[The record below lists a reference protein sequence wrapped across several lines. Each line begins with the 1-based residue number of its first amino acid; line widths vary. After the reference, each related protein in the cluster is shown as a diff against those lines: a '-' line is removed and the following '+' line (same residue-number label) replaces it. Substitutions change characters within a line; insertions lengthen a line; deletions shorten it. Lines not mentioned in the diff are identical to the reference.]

1 MATRVG
7 ILTGG
12 GDCPGLNAVIRAA
25 VYRGKN
31 EYNMEF
37 VGIRYGWK
45 GLLEKDTIPLNID
58 DVRDTI
64 AIGGT
69 MLRTSRTNP
78 TKTEKYIKTAI
89 KNFRDLELDY
99 LIAIGGEDTLGA
111 AFKLWKIDN
120 DFRVV
125 GVPKT
130 IDNDLWGTDVT
141 FGFDTAI
148 NLAVEAIDH
157 LHTTARSHNR
167 VMVVELMGRH
177 AGWITLE
184 AGIGGGAD
192 IILIPEVPFDIEK
205 DLCEPLRKLKAEGRE
220 YAIVAVSEGA
230 KLKVDED
237 RDGSLIIQEVDRD
250 EFGHV
255 RLGGIAKA
263 LAEQI
268 EDRVGWESRF
278 VVLGHL
284 QRGGPP
290 SAFDRVLSTRY
301 GIAAAD
307 AVAEGL
313 SGVMIALKG
322 SVVEPIEMTEEIK
335 NIKKLPEEYRRMAKL
350 FSPKTGK

>member
-1 MATRVG
+1 VARKVG

-25 VYRGKN
+25 VYCGMT
-31 EYNMEF
+31 EHDMEF

-45 GLLEKDTIPLNID
+45 GLLDKDTRPLSIE
-58 DVRDTI
+58 DVREI
-64 AIGGT
+64 LPIGGT
-69 MLRTSRTNP
+69 ILRTSRTNP
-78 TKTEKYIKTAI
+78 TKNDKLASKVIENYK
-89 KNFRDLELDY
+89 ELRLDH

-111 AFKLWKIDN
+111 AYKLWKKDESFKI
-120 DFRVV
+120 V

-130 IDNDLWGTDVT
+130 IDNDLTGTDQT

-148 NLAVEAIDH
+148 NRAMEAIDN

-184 AGIGGGAD
+184 AGLCGSAD

-205 DLCEPLRKLKAEGRE
+205 NLCEPLRKLKEQGRE

-230 KLKVDED
+230 KLEVDED
-237 RDGSLIIQEVDRD
+237 RDGSLILQEVDRD

-255 RLGGIAKA
+255 RLGGIGKVLAK
-263 LAEQI
+263 EV
-268 EDRVGWESRF
+268 EDRIGWESRH

-284 QRGGPP
+284 QRGGAP
-290 SAFDRVLSTRY
+290 SAYDRVLSTRY

-307 AVAEGL
+307 AVARGL
-313 SGVMIALKG
+313 SGVMISLEGNK
-322 SVVEPIEMTEEIK
+322 VKPTEMTDD
-335 NIKKLPEEYRRMAKL
+335 IKKVKRVPEDWYRIAKL
-350 FSPKTGK
+350 LANGDC